1 MVVSSKASSGAT
13 ITGEWECDGCGYTR
27 RGILRSRPL
36 RCPECGVSSDSF
48 SFWSDD
54 DEDVDDADVGDA
66 DEDEDWEEEEEE
78 DWDDDDDS
86 TEDGPVFR
94 RRR

>member
-13 ITGEWECDGCGYTR
+13 ITGEWECDECGYTR

-36 RCPECGVSSDSF
+36 RCPECGASSDSF

-54 DEDVDDADVGDA
+54 DEDVDDEDVDDE
-66 DEDEDWEEEEEE
+66 DEDEDWEEDEDE
-78 DWDDDDDS
+78 DWEDDDDS